1 MFCGLMLQGHRLV
14 YTNAIIYELF
24 TLNSLVDRFG
34 EWDSRGEGR
43 LWLGVVVGL
52 LDDTGEVLPCGVVDF
67 HILWLS
73 GYVVWTKSDI
83 CVIEMLRYFRQES
96 SHFS

>member
-24 TLNSLVDRFG
+24 TLDSLVGRYG
-34 EWDSRGEGR
+34 EQDSRGEGR
-43 LWLGVVVGL
+43 LWLWVVVGL

-67 HILWLS
+67 HVLWLI
-73 GYVVWTKSDI
+73 GYVV
-83 CVIEMLRYFRQES
+83 
-96 SHFS
+96 